1 MRASADKRSIDDE
14 AAIEEARR
22 RLRPLFHHKITDTS
36 SPKEK
41 FTAASALVEGA
52 LDEAGWALN
61 AAEYALNEAVK
72 CRLNKKAT
80 DAIADAIPST
90 TDAIPFIKLS
100 RRIAIPVIKR
110 GQPAKGRRGHH
121 SDLDSSRN
129 QLIAETVESIS
140 QHHGLSQ
147 EQASWVV
154 SRALRDLW
162 AEHRQAFSRLIEERG
177 ADPAWIEVCLMF
189 IDKLKL
195 GEDRIE
201 DIAKKYRT

>member
-1 MRASADKRSIDDE
+1 MRAPSDKRGTDKRINDE

-22 RLRPLFHHKITDTS
+22 RLRSLFVDKIADTS
-36 SPKEK
+36 SPKKK

-72 CRLNKKAT
+72 CRLNKRAT
-80 DAIADAIPST
+80 DAIADAIPSIA
-90 TDAIPFIKLS
+90 DAIPFIELA

-110 GQPAKGRRGHH
+110 GQPAKGRWGRH

-140 QHHGLSQ
+140 QQHRLSQ
-147 EQASWVV
+147 EQASSVV
-154 SRALRDLW
+154 SEALRDLW
-162 AEHRQAFSRLIEERG
+162 VERLQAFKHLIKKRG
-177 ADPAWIEVCLMF
+177 ADP
-189 IDKLKL
+189 
-195 GEDRIE
+195 
-201 DIAKKYRT
+201 T